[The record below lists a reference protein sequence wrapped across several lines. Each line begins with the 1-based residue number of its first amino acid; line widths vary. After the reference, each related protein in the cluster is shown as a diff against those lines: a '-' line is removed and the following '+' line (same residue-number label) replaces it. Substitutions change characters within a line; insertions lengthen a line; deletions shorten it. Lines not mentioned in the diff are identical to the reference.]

1 MSDSVDPDT
10 SALPEGI
17 TAETVNGLDAWRI
30 STPLASGLVFAQG
43 AHVAEWVPAG
53 APPVLWLSKQSF
65 FEPGKAIRGGVPV
78 CFPWFGTGRSGEM
91 TPAHGFARLSQWTLD
106 AAEVD
111 PSGEAT
117 LALVLTG
124 SDVEDLG
131 GFPEDFTARLVVSMG
146 SALQLTLTVTAGEQ
160 ELDFEEALH
169 SYFSVSDARR
179 VQLDGLDQARY
190 LDKVSGAEEV
200 QQGAIEFTSET
211 DRVYFDDGTCRILD
225 EGAARVVTVE
235 KAQSA
240 NTVVWNPWI
249 DRSQRMTDFGDDEW
263 TGMCCVETANVLDN
277 AVHLAPGQ
285 GHSMTLAVTLS

>member
-1 MSDSVDPDT
+1 MSNSLIPDIA
-10 SALPEGI
+10 SLPQGI

-30 STPLASGLVFAQG
+30 STPLATGLVYAQG
-43 AHVAEWVPAG
+43 GHVAEWTPAG
-53 APPVLWLSKQSF
+53 AEPVLWMSQHSF
-65 FEPGKAIRGGVPV
+65 FQPGKAIRGGVPV
-78 CFPWFGTGRSGEM
+78 CFPWFGPGRNGDM

-111 PSGEAT
+111 DSGEAR
-117 LALVLTG
+117 LALVLTAAQV
-124 SDVEDLG
+124 DDLG

-169 SYFSVSDARR
+169 TYFSLSDARR
-179 VQLDGLDQARY
+179 VQVDGLDQVRY
-190 LDKVSGAEEV
+190 LDKVSGGERV

-225 EGAARVVTVE
+225 EGAGRVVTVE

-240 NTVVWNPWI
+240 NTVVWNPWTEK
-249 DRSQRMTDFGDDEW
+249 SARMGDFGDEEW
-263 TGMCCVETANVLDN
+263 TGMCCVETANVLAN
-277 AVHLAPGQ
+277 AVHLAPGES
-285 GHSMTLAVTLS
+285 HSMTLAITLP

>member
-1 MSDSVDPDT
+1 MSDSVDRESP
-10 SALPEGI
+10 ALPEGI

-43 AHVAEWVPAG
+43 AHVAEWAPTG
-53 APPVLWLSKQSF
+53 AAPVLWLSKQSF
-65 FEPGKAIRGGVPV
+65 FERGKAIRGGVPV
-78 CFPWFGTGRSGEM
+78 CFPWFGPGRSGQM
-91 TPAHGFARLSQWTLD
+91 APAHGFARLSLWRLD

-111 PSGEAT
+111 ASGEAT

-179 VQLDGLDQARY
+179 VQVDGLDQARY
-190 LDKVSGAEEV
+190 LDKVSGAEDV

-225 EGAARVVTVE
+225 EEAGRVVTVE

-249 DRSQRMTDFGDDEW
+249 DTSQRMTDFGDDGW